1 MNYVII
7 WHHPGFLFTFSGLLA
22 IKLWY
27 VALLHF
33 CTPPIVID
41 DSSWKNAAESFTVA
55 LTLTL
60 GGTKV
65 Q

>member
-1 MNYVII
+1 MMAMLEKRRSEN
-7 WHHPGFLFTFSGLLA
+7 FR
-22 IKLWY
+22 
-27 VALLHF
+27 ALLHF
-33 CTPPIVID
+33 RIPPIVTD